1 MFQIAKMIALLPQN
15 TSAAS
20 VLYFKKF
27 PFCPLGQ
34 TLECLSH
41 LNLGFKKEWELAAKW
56 VYAASLNIK
65 LSMALGGW
73 RSTLAAVSYPVPG
86 WGADS
91 QGVGPRMGSQAPPT
105 NQVQGFDIAG
115 GSQASAEF
123 SSEVLA
129 AGS

>member
-1 MFQIAKMIALLPQN
+1 MITLLPQN

-41 LNLGFKKEWELAAKW
+41 LNLGFKKEWELVAKW
-56 VYAASLNIK
+56 VYATSLNIK
-65 LSMALGGW
+65 LSMALGGR
-73 RSTLAAVSYPVPG
+73 RSTPTAVSYAVPG
-86 WGADS
+86 QEADS
-91 QGVGPRMGSQAPPT
+91 QGVGPGMGSRALPT
-105 NQVQGFDIAG
+105 NQVLGFDIAG
-115 GSQASAEF
+115 GSRASAEC

>member
-91 QGVGPRMGSQAPPT
+91 QGVGHRPQIRSRVLTLLVAHR
-105 NQVQGFDIAG
+105 QVPN
-115 GSQASAEF
+115 SARR
-123 SSEVLA
+123 SWQLGA
-129 AGS
+129 D